1 MAGTK
6 IDGLEVAKNIKQEVA
21 HIVESLKSQDVIPC
35 LATVLVGDN
44 SASQTYVKN
53 KHKACEEVGIVTK
66 DHRPPLETS
75 SKE

>member
-1 MAGTK
+1 MTGTK

-21 HIVESLKSQDVIPC
+21 QIVQSLKSQDVIPC

-53 KHKACEEVGIVTK
+53 KHKACEEGGIITK
-66 DHRPPLETS
+66 DHRPPAEIPQN
-75 SKE
+75 